1 MGMDYGSSAA
11 SSTVTQFTLW
21 DTHECRRRTEACPF
35 VRPDCS
41 WDTSDDGCGISRQPV
56 CPSRTG
62 CCFIPCR
69 QECVNA
75 RDATLIKVTGTIARG
90 LRWWLGRSC
99 GPCLHRRLRKEKN
112 HGSNSSP
119 TMHRSL
125 RTLACSGLPTSQVEL
140 TTQTWNS
147 PPCVLDPAVR
157 QSSFSAAV
165 NLVDFSCMAHSIS
178 RFTSAPYCANLASHQ
193 DRGRSIVCLLA
204 SASLS
209 ADAFV

>member
-119 TMHRSL
+119 TMHLRWHHRFSARCAHDNTIVCTEACQTRPLWCDEMHIQPVSLGTERESNRRSSGCRLHTLKRSL
-125 RTLACSGLPTSQVEL
+125 
-140 TTQTWNS
+140 
-147 PPCVLDPAVR
+147 
-157 QSSFSAAV
+157 
-165 NLVDFSCMAHSIS
+165 LVIN
-178 RFTSAPYCANLASHQ
+178 RNY
-193 DRGRSIVCLLA
+193 R
-204 SASLS
+204 
-209 ADAFV
+209 